1 MISTPVTAVWMASFE
16 TQRAAVA
23 LALLAASALLM
34 TGLLTGLWKYLAIAR
49 SAQARAPRYVD
60 IAHVSSLMYAFAS
73 LLVAVMAGL
82 SPWPAALTWWATAGP
97 LLFFFAA
104 VFTYLLHGW
113 LDDTRNQLAR
123 PYVLGR
129 RHLPGW
135 MIHGFM
141 AALAVVEIAGV
152 GVLAAGVFTRLAG

>member
-16 TQRAAVA
+16 TQHAAVA
-23 LALLAASALLM
+23 LALLAASLLLM

-104 VFTYLLHGW
+104 VFTYLVHGW

-123 PYVLGR
+123 PHMLGR
-129 RHLPGW
+129 FHLPGW
-135 MIHGFM
+135 IIHGFM
-141 AALAVVEIAGV
+141 AALALVEIVGV
-152 GVLAAGVFTRLAG
+152 GVLAAGVFVRLAG